1 MTDDRNNAA
10 MKELEA
16 RVSELELMQELL
28 LRILS
33 TTRPL
38 SNVLEQFGATETQQQ
53 ALYKFLDELVGRV
66 RGPEANR
73 PSKGYFDLH
82 VSEIFPDFRHDAD
95 FRQLLMDT
103 LKVERP
109 AYRTLHQYMT
119 AQGWLIHTE
128 AVDPSPLR
136 RSDR

>member
-1 MTDDRNNAA
+1 MDDQI
-10 MKELEA
+10 KDLQA
-16 RVSELELMQELL
+16 RVSQLEVMQDLL

-53 ALYKFLDELVGRV
+53 ALFKLLDELVARV
-66 RGPEANR
+66 RGPEGER

-82 VSEIFPDFRHDAD
+82 VNQIFPDFRGDSD
-95 FRQLLMDT
+95 FRSLLMDT
-103 LKVERP
+103 LKVDRP
-109 AYRTLHQYMT
+109 AYRQLHEYMT

-128 AVDPSPLR
+128 AVRQSIPDSPR
-136 RSDR
+136 RIDR